1 MKSENNYLGSGQ
13 IIAMWK
19 NNELG
24 LWVWT
29 MPVLSSFKDQ
39 ALNNFHAQMSEVYFV
54 GLIALDCE
62 KLAQT
67 PRFALGCEKL

>member
-1 MKSENNYLGSGQ
+1 
-13 IIAMWK
+13 
-19 NNELG
+19 
-24 LWVWT
+24 

-39 ALNNFHAQMSEVYFV
+39 AFLNDFHAQMSEIYFV

>member
-1 MKSENNYLGSGQ
+1 
-13 IIAMWK
+13 
-19 NNELG
+19 
-24 LWVWT
+24 

-39 ALNNFHAQMSEVYFV
+39 ALNDFHAQMSEVYFV

-67 PRFALGCEKL
+67 PRFALGSEKLEPQTPRLP